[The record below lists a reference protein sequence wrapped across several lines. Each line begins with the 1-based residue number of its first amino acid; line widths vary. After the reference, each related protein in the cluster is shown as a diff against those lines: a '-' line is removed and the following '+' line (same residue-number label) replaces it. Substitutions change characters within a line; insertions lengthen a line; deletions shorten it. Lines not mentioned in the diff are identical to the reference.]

1 MKRILHEAL
10 EPQDQIR
17 VYELEQDILDVKI
30 RMVGAD
36 ENDKENLKQQIED
49 IKNDI
54 ADIKAAAE
62 E

>member
-17 VYELEQDILDVKI
+17 VYELEQDILDLKI
-30 RMVGAD
+30 RMVNAD
-36 ENDKENLKQQIED
+36 ENDKENLKRQIED
-49 IKNDI
+49 IQNDI